1 MSRTVAWTGKSFAVL
16 LGLLLTVA
24 SAGCRPKT
32 RVETPEVPVV
42 PVSQPVQRVV
52 TDYVDFTGRTD
63 AIQSANIIARV
74 TGYLVKMPFKEGS
87 EVKAGDL
94 LFEID
99 PRPYQAQYEQAKSQ
113 VDLDEAQLDLAKTTL
128 ARYQALSQTTPG
140 AVSEQALDQYK
151 AAVTEAQ
158 ARVVAQKKSLDV
170 YSLNKEFTSVV
181 SPINGKVSRYYLT
194 LGNLVNQDQ
203 TLLTTVVSLDPM
215 YVYFDMDESTWLRIL
230 NLIKERKIAP
240 PVDGYLP
247 VMLGLQ
253 NEEGYPHKATINFV
267 NNQVNSTTGSITMR
281 GVFPNPPLIPE
292 AEVSGGTE
300 GKGVEGTP
308 TKLRSVPVP
317 STVGPGKGKAG
328 RADGTRSVPATGRA
342 DGTRRVPATGRADG
356 TRSVPATMGP
366 SSAPPSV
373 PRLFSPGMFV
383 RVQLPIG
390 QPHKA
395 LLIIDRAIQ
404 SDQGLKYVY
413 VLDAQNKA
421 QTRSITTGSLQ
432 EDGLRVVE
440 GEIKPDDWV
449 VVGAIQQVRAQMEVK
464 PDQRPM
470 PTLGGPAEAA
480 RLEAGGQKEA
490 QNNKASMISRFFID
504 RPIFATVL
512 SIVITL
518 IGGISL
524 YSCRSHSTR
533 ASRRPG

>member
-1 MSRTVAWTGKSFAVL
+1 MDERNISMRTASWTGRTFAVL
-16 LGLLLTVA
+16 CGLLLTLA
-24 SAGCRPKT
+24 APGCQTKS
-32 RVETPEVPVV
+32 RVETTEIPVV
-42 PVSQPVQRVV
+42 PVSHPVQRVV

-63 AIQSANIIARV
+63 AQQSVDIIARV

-99 PRPYQAQYEQAKSQ
+99 PRPYQAQYEQARSQ
-113 VDLDEAQLDLAKTTL
+113 VDLDEAQLDLAKTTQ
-128 ARYQALSQTTPG
+128 ARYEALSKTTPG

-151 AAVTEAQ
+151 AAVSEAQ

-170 YSLNKEFTSVV
+170 YSLNKEFTRVV
-181 SPINGKVSRYYLT
+181 SPIDGQVSRYYLT

-215 YVYFDMDESTWLRIL
+215 YVYFDMDESTLLRIR
-230 NLIKERKIAP
+230 NAIAQGKIAQP
-240 PVDGYLP
+240 SQGNLP
-247 VMLGLQ
+247 VMFGLQ
-253 NEEGYPHKATINFV
+253 TEEGYPHKATINFV

-281 GVFPNPPLIPE
+281 GVFANPPLIHE
-292 AEVSGGTE
+292 AAVSGGTAGEAAE
-300 GKGVEGTP
+300 GAPAKPLSG
-308 TKLRSVPVP
+308 SVPAG
-317 STVGPGKGKAG
+317 VGPGKRKTFGADG
-328 RADGTRSVPATGRA
+328 AQQVRTAITADGTPTRQRLGTLPAATGGA
-342 DGTRRVPATGRADG
+342 GPA
-356 TRSVPATMGP
+356 
-366 SSAPPSV
+366 PSV

-383 RVQLPIG
+383 RVRLPIG
-390 QPHKA
+390 QPHEA

-464 PDQRPM
+464 PDQRVM
-470 PTLGGPAEAA
+470 PTLGGPSEAA
-480 RLEAGGQKEA
+480 PAA
-490 QNNKASMISRFFID
+490 SDKAKGSSRK
-504 RPIFATVL
+504 
-512 SIVITL
+512 
-518 IGGISL
+518 
-524 YSCRSHSTR
+524 
-533 ASRRPG
+533 